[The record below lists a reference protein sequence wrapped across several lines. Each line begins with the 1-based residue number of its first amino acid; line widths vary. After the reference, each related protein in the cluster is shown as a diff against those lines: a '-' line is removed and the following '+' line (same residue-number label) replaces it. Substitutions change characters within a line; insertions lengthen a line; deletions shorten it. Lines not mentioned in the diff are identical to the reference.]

1 MGSLRWCFQPCCDN
15 FSNVPTLLQ
24 HCYAALRKKSSLR
37 ILPCNITFI
46 PGKGDMVYRPSVQGP
61 ENYACEIFT
70 VYLRIFCHKCILPW
84 KVQTSFFRRSTTH
97 VADPLL
103 IKSLNNFRI
112 QVRKNVGS
120 FNKRRLT
127 STIFPWFLVTKE
139 QNLQWTETT
148 GNEYVSHTLERSQG
162 HNGCSTKAN

>member
-1 MGSLRWCFQPCCDN
+1 MGSLRWCFQHCCDIVL
-15 FSNVPTLLQ
+15 NVSTLLRCVAQ
-24 HCYAALRKKSSLR
+24 QNRRCESSQ
-37 ILPCNITFI
+37 CNITFI
-46 PGKGDMVYRPSVQGP
+46 PGKDDMVFRPSVEGP
-61 ENYACEIFT
+61 ENYGWEIFT

-112 QVRKNVGS
+112 QVRNNVGS
-120 FNKRRLT
+120 LNKWRLP

-148 GNEYVSHTLERSQG
+148 GNEYVSHT
-162 HNGCSTKAN
+162 

>member
-1 MGSLRWCFQPCCDN
+1 M
-15 FSNVPTLLQ
+15 FSTLLR
-24 HCYAALRKKSSLR
+24 HCFECSNIATQRCAKNRRCESSLVTSP
-37 ILPCNITFI
+37 LY
-46 PGKGDMVYRPSVQGP
+46 PGKVIWFIVPHSVQGP

-70 VYLRIFCHKCILPW
+70 EYLRIFCHKCILPW
-84 KVQTSFFRRSTTH
+84 EVQTSFFRRSTTH
-97 VADPLL
+97 VADLLL

-112 QVRKNVGS
+112 QVRNNVGS

-139 QNLQWTETT
+139 QNLQWTETK
-148 GNEYVSHTLERSQG
+148 GNEYV

>member
-1 MGSLRWCFQPCCDN
+1 M
-15 FSNVPTLLQ
+15 FSTLLRQ
-24 HCYAALRKKSSLR
+24 FFECSNIATQRCAKKSSLR
-37 ILPCNITFI
+37 IFPCNIAFI

-70 VYLRIFCHKCILPW
+70 VYLRIFCHKRILPW
-84 KVQTSFFRRSTTH
+84 EVQTSFFRRSTTH

-120 FNKRRLT
+120 FNQRRLT

-148 GNEYVSHTLERSQG
+148 DNAYVSHTLERSQG

>member
-1 MGSLRWCFQPCCDN
+1 MLRMFQHC
-15 FSNVPTLLQ
+15 SNVAKQ
-24 HCYAALRKKSSLR
+24 RCAKNRRFESSLVTSP
-37 ILPCNITFI
+37 LSA
-46 PGKGDMVYRPSVQGP
+46 GKGDMIYPSSVQGP

-84 KVQTSFFRRSTTH
+84 EVQTSFFRRSTTH

-120 FNKRRLT
+120 FNQRRLT

-139 QNLQWTETT
+139 QNLQ
-148 GNEYVSHTLERSQG
+148 
-162 HNGCSTKAN
+162 